1 VNCLIESQKWPVGL
15 GPLGNVVVWDH
26 GDQV

>member
-15 GPLGNVVVWDH
+15 GPLGKVVVWDH